1 MVSINV
7 VDHGLTMV
15 LYTGNGQ
22 PCFDIMVKPRSYD
35 HGQPWFK
42 HGLPWF
48 DYDLVTA
55 RGLLTG
61 FFIIMICMIHKVN
74 LEVTTAVFV
83 QHGVGKT
90 SLRTS
95 I

>member
-1 MVSINV
+1 MVNHV
-7 VDHGLTMV
+7 LT
-15 LYTGNGQ
+15 
-22 PCFDIMVKPRSYD
+22 MVKPRSYD

-61 FFIIMICMIHKVN
+61 FFIIMICMIPKVN
-74 LEVTTAVFV
+74 LEVTTAVV
-83 QHGVGKT
+83 VPRGVGKT
-90 SLRTS
+90 SPPTL
-95 I
+95 IYM